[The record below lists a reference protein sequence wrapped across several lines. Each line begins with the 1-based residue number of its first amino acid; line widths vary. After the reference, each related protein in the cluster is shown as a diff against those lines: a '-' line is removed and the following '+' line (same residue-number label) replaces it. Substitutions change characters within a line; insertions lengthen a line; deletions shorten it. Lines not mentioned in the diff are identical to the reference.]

1 MSLSKVNATS
11 VTRTKNRTPDSVTPN
26 SGMCAV
32 CLDGCPG
39 LCEIGRSAFRG
50 AEVIYPQ
57 PFGLMT
63 SAAEKDYPVDF
74 SYFNIMGTTVGAHGI
89 KADSDLAIFTNVN
102 LETRLGRD
110 KGIKLKLPIVIP
122 GLGSTNVA
130 KNHWDGLA
138 VGSAITGTG
147 LTIGE
152 NVCGMDS
159 NSKFSNGRVTHCPD
173 LEYRVKTYKEW
184 QHDGYG
190 MIVLQANV
198 EDSRLGVLEYGIETL
213 KVDAVELKWGQGAKD
228 IGGEVKLNS
237 LERAKLLKSRG
248 YIVLPDPEDPT
259 VQDAYNRG
267 AFKEFER
274 HSRVGMVPEKTNAAI
289 EEFAKIVEGLRKKGA
304 KYVFLKTGA
313 YRPADLAR
321 AVRLCS
327 EAKVDVLT
335 VDGAGG
341 GTGMSPWRMM
351 NEWGIPTVY
360 ISAMTYNYVDKLAK
374 KGKHVPDI
382 ILAGGLSL
390 EDHLFKAFA
399 LGAPYVKAV
408 GMARA
413 AVCAAMVGKTI
424 GNLVNDN
431 KIPKSLEEFG
441 KTVDEVFILSTKA
454 KREFSGN
461 GKVLPS
467 AGLGLYTFYQRLAQ
481 GLRQIMAGE
490 RKFTLEHITRDDIVS
505 LTREAAEVTGI
516 TYIMDADKE
525 LAEKILG

>member
-1 MSLSKVNATS
+1 MSLSKVNATP
-11 VTRTKNRTPDSVTPN
+11 VTRTRNRTPGSTVPS

-50 AEVIYPQ
+50 VEVIYPQ

-74 SYFNIMGTTVGAHGI
+74 SHFNIMGTTVGAHGI
-89 KADSDLAIFTNVN
+89 KADSDEAIFTNVN

-110 KGIKLKLPIVIP
+110 KGIKLRLPIVVP

-130 KNHWDGLA
+130 KTHWEGLA
-138 VGSAITGTG
+138 VGSAISGTG

-152 NVCGMDS
+152 NVCGMDG
-159 NSKFSNGRVTHCPD
+159 NSKIENGRIVHSPE
-173 LEYRVKTYKEW
+173 LEYRVNSFKEW
-184 QHDGYG
+184 QSDGYG
-190 MIVLQANV
+190 MIVLQTNI
-198 EDSRLGVLEYGIETL
+198 EDSRLSVLEYGIEKL

-248 YIVLPDPEDPT
+248 YIVLPDPEDPI
-259 VQDAYNRG
+259 VQDAFNKG

-274 HSRVGMVPEKTNAAI
+274 HSRVGMVPGEIDAAI
-289 EEFAKIVEGLRKKGA
+289 EGFTKTVEDLRKKGA

-327 EAKVDVLT
+327 EAKIDVLT

-351 NEWGIPTVY
+351 NEWGVPTVY

-374 KGKHVPDI
+374 KGKYVPDI

-390 EDHLFKAFA
+390 EDHIFKAFA

-408 GMARA
+408 GMARSA
-413 AVCAAMVGKTI
+413 ICASMVGKTI
-424 GNLVNDN
+424 GNLIKEN
-431 KIPKSLEEFG
+431 KVPKSVAEFG
-441 KTVDEVFILSTKA
+441 NTMDEVFILSTKA
-454 KREFSGN
+454 KREFGGN
-461 GKVLPS
+461 GKELP
-467 AGLGLYTFYQRLAQ
+467 APGLGLHTYYQRLAQ
-481 GLRQIMAGE
+481 GLRQMMAGE
-490 RKFTLEHITRDDIVS
+490 RQFALEHITRDDIVS
-505 LTREAAEVTGI
+505 LTREAEEVTGI
-516 TYIMDADKE
+516 TYVMDADRE
-525 LAEKILG
+525 LAEQILG

>member
-11 VTRTKNRTPDSVTPN
+11 VTRTKNRTPNDIMPT
-26 SGMCAV
+26 SGMCSV
-32 CLDGCPG
+32 CLEGCPG
-39 LCEIGRSAFRG
+39 LCEVGRSAFRG
-50 AEVIYPQ
+50 SEVIYPQ
-57 PFGLMT
+57 PFGSVT

-89 KADSDLAIFTNVN
+89 KADSDVALFTNVT
-102 LETRLGRD
+102 LETSLGND

-130 KNHWDGLA
+130 KNNWEGLA
-138 VGSAITGTG
+138 VGSAISGAG

-152 NVCGMDS
+152 NVCGMDN
-159 NSKFSNGRVTHCPD
+159 NSKFKNGKVAHCPD
-173 LEYRVKTYKEW
+173 LEYRVNTYRQW
-184 QHDGYG
+184 QQDGYG
-190 MIVLQANV
+190 MVVLQANV
-198 EDSRLGVLEYGIETL
+198 EDSRLSVLEYGIEKL
-213 KVDAVELKWGQGAKD
+213 NVDAVELKWGQGAKT

-274 HSRVGMVPEKTNAAI
+274 HSRVGMVPENIDKAI
-289 EEFAKIVEGLRKKGA
+289 EEFTKAVEGLRKKGA
-304 KYVFLKTGA
+304 KHVFLKTGA

-360 ISAMTYNYVDKLAK
+360 LSALTYNYVDKLAK

-382 ILAGGLSL
+382 IIAGGLSL
-390 EDHLFKAFA
+390 EDHIFKAFA

-413 AVCAAMVGKTI
+413 SICAAMVGRTI
-424 GNLVNDN
+424 GNLINDN
-431 KIPKSLEEFG
+431 NIPKSLEEYG
-441 KTVDEVFILSTKA
+441 KTMDEFFILSTKA
-454 KREFSGN
+454 KREFGGN
-461 GKVLPS
+461 GRMLPAS
-467 AGLGLYTFYQRLAQ
+467 GLGLYTFYQRLAQ

-490 RKFTLEHITRDDIVS
+490 RKFALEHITRDDIVA
-505 LTREAAEVTGI
+505 LTKDATEVTGI

-525 LAEKILG
+525 QAEKILG